1 MASALQRLGADLDR
15 LTRDAWRL
23 EPGVVE
29 PFVPKPLAFR
39 RIVLAVD
46 DSKASRMAAA
56 WARELAVVHRAR
68 VWAVSVAPHPGTMA
82 YYRSLWGEA
91 ALTGPAVGGNGEP
104 QAQRVV
110 DEAVADLQ
118 KSGVPAEG
126 VLLHGGAVPELVAF
140 ARRNRADLVVLG
152 AHHHEPLDRFLLG
165 SVADG
170 VKDHVAASV
179 LLARTWPL
187 PGHVVVPVD
196 GSRASKR
203 AAAMALRLCKA
214 WKVRATF
221 LHVVRH
227 PDHVEAGAL
236 RAQYERAMGELG
248 LTWLEPKPAAAV
260 EVGPAAERIAAVAA
274 DRGAGLVVMGS
285 RGLGGLPSLVAG
297 SVSDRVAHTARASV
311 LLVKAY
317 RQGGRATG

>member
-1 MASALQRLGADLDR
+1 MGSALQRLAGDLDR

-23 EPGVVE
+23 EPGVIE
-29 PFVPKPLAFR
+29 PFVPRPLAFR

-46 DSKASRMAAA
+46 DSKASHMAAA

-68 VWAVSVAPHPGTMA
+68 VWTVSVAPHPGTVA
-82 YYRSLWGEA
+82 YYRHLWGES
-91 ALTGPAVGGNGEP
+91 ALTGPDTVIGGEP
-104 QAQRVV
+104 QAQHVV
-110 DEAVADLQ
+110 DHAVADLQ
-118 KSGVPAEG
+118 KSGVEAEG
-126 VLLHGGAVPELVAF
+126 VLLHGGPVAEVVAF

-152 AHHHEPLDRFLLG
+152 AHDHGPLDRYVLG

-214 WKVRATF
+214 WKVRATL

-227 PDHVEAGAL
+227 PDHADAGAL
-236 RAQYERAMGELG
+236 RAQYERAVGELG
-248 LTWLEPKPAAAV
+248 LAWLEPKPAAVV
-260 EVGPAAERIAAVAA
+260 EVGPAPERIAAAA
-274 DRGAGLVVMGS
+274 AQRGAGLVVMGS
-285 RGLGGLPSLVAG
+285 RGLSGLPSLVAG

-317 RQGGRATG
+317 RQARRPPG